1 MIAATLPNFKDAIK
15 MSQIL
20 IKEGADVNKK
30 DIYGANVLCYVGYY
44 DYEKRTSEE
53 NIKLLK
59 YYIDKDTEINI
70 KIDGVDNDG
79 NLKKNGKRISLI
91 QFYKDKKMEKE
102 AKFLSESVK

>member
-1 MIAATLPNFKDAIK
+1 MASGTLW
-15 MSQIL
+15 
-20 IKEGADVNKK
+20 E
-30 DIYGANVLCYVGYY
+30 
-44 DYEKRTSEE
+44 RTSTQHHR
-53 NIKLLK
+53 K
-59 YYIDKDTEINI
+59 YYIDKDAEINI

>member
-1 MIAATLPNFKDAIK
+1 MQPISCLLYT
-15 MSQIL
+15 S
-20 IKEGADVNKK
+20 KEGADVNKK
-30 DIYGANVLCYVGYY
+30 DIYGANVLFYVGYY

-79 NLKKNGKRISLI
+79 NLKK
-91 QFYKDKKMEKE
+91 KMCIRDR
-102 AKFLSESVK
+102 